1 MVNMGGL
8 LVGRQGEFHWERAQV
23 EKWAGRVSLGST
35 KAGGGSRSLK
45 PLGARNQELI
55 Q

>member
-1 MVNMGGL
+1 MVNNKKRKKVNIHTDYNYAMNR
-8 LVGRQGEFHWERAQV
+8 VGS
-23 EKWAGRVSLGST
+23 KGST